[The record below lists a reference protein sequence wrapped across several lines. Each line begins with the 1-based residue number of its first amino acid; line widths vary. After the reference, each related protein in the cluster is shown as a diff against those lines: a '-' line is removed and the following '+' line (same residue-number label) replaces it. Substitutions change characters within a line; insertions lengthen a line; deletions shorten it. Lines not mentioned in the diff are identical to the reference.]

1 MFHVDDNVKRLDLVV
16 LSDRGGPNSIQPLKA
31 LVNSILLY
39 TTHPINLNVV
49 TKDHY
54 PWLDALNEASQ
65 NVFRVYYHSPS
76 IIFAQSQ
83 ALVNATGATSIHYSS
98 VFAFQK
104 LFLSTLTYPS
114 GTLSKV
120 LMLDDDM
127 VFYEDITPLVDLVR
141 KNPDSLS
148 LYCPVDPTRVEKFF
162 GTTPDNGHTE
172 RYCNSGMMGLPLGNR
187 TAELFAKAM
196 SNMKRKYPHM
206 VFRVADQD
214 VVNRYFAEHDDDGS
228 VDYIPCD
235 WSCDFNSCQK
245 KQAPCSNCLN
255 AKKCRGYHFL
265 AKGYKQHKKMGRKEW
280 NWDYYYSFEP
290 FDLLNTTFGPRV
302 EKAFHRDGAV
312 IA

>member
-1 MFHVDDNVKRLDLVV
+1 MFHVDDTVKRLDLVV
-16 LSDRGGPNSIQPLKA
+16 LSDRGGPDNTQPLKA

-49 TKDHY
+49 TKNAL
-54 PWLDALNEASQ
+54 PWLDALNEAEQ

-114 GTLSKV
+114 GTFSKV

-127 VFYEDITPLVDLVR
+127 VFYADITPLVDLVR
-141 KNPDSLS
+141 ENPDSLS
-148 LYCPVDPTRVEKFF
+148 LYCPVDPTRVKEYF

-172 RYCNSGMMGLPLGNR
+172 RYCISGMMGLPLGNR

-196 SNMKRKYPHM
+196 INMKRQYPRM
-206 VFRVADQD
+206 VLRVADQD
-214 VVNRYFAEHDDDGS
+214 VVNRHYAEHHDDGS
-228 VDYIPCD
+228 VDFIPCD

-245 KQAPCSNCLN
+245 KTGSLQQLSQRD
-255 AKKCRGYHFL
+255 KMSRISFL
-265 AKGYKQHKKMGRKEW
+265 GQR
-280 NWDYYYSFEP
+280 
-290 FDLLNTTFGPRV
+290 
-302 EKAFHRDGAV
+302 
-312 IA
+312 I